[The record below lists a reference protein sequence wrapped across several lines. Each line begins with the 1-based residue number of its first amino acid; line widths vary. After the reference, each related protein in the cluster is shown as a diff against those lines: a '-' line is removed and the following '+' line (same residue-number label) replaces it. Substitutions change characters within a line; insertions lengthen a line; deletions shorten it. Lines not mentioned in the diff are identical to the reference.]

1 MEIQGNWKT
10 FNAGGDIGAHELV
23 TMSGVDVVQN
33 TAEGIIVGASEYAVL
48 ANQPVAV
55 RLWNAGGTIHCIAA
69 GVIGAGAAVYAA
81 ALGKVAATPGVLI
94 KGYAMEA
101 ATADGDIIEV
111 LPATE

>member
-1 MEIQGNWKT
+1 MEIQGMRKT
-10 FNAGGDIGAHELV
+10 FNAGGNIGAHELV
-23 TMSGVDVVQN
+23 KMSGSDVVQN
-33 TAEGIIVGASEYAVL
+33 TAEGIIVGAAEYAVL
-48 ANQPVAV
+48 QNAPVAV

-69 GVIGAGAAVYAA
+69 GAITAGLAVYAA
-81 ALGKVAATPGVLI
+81 AAGKVTTTAGTLI